1 MSFESLFIR
10 IYRLLCKLIQVLSVL
25 RIGVLISSIVRVFGI
40 FSDYW
45 ITETLGVSFYEMYG
59 DTYMYT
65 CIALHWYFLIL

>member
-1 MSFESLFIR
+1 M
-10 IYRLLCKLIQVLSVL
+10 LS
-25 RIGVLISSIVRVFGI
+25 IDVLISSIVRVFGI